1 MSDPRTGTTDRN
13 VIIISGDSLRYDRAT
28 DPEVMPYLTH
38 RGDEGLHFSNA
49 VSNAGFTPGSFP
61 SMMAS
66 RYPSSIDGIGIPTE
80 GGVTTLA
87 EELSEV
93 GYECGVW
100 SDNKFVG
107 PDYNYDRG
115 YATGSGYE
123 AGLRDKVREY
133 VDESSRL
140 FALLEF
146 GYMQV
151 WQRVKNA
158 LTESHYYSTAANL
171 NGRAQS
177 WLDERDPDSNSV
189 HLWLHYMDSHHPYEP
204 PADWMPDDL
213 ETVSSRSEANNVTR
227 RVCKQDGEGC
237 TDAEIRDAV
246 RLYDAECAYLDRQ
259 IESFVKDYLV
269 PEGWLTEDDILV
281 ITSDHGE
288 IIEAY
293 ETWGEFGHG
302 NFFCE
307 ECTRVPLI
315 LDGPVE
321 SDERDELVSLVDLVP
336 TLLDLCGIDS
346 PAEDLLMGRSLLEDP
361 EESEPVFYD
370 GTLNFHGAR
379 GADAKRFNTEAVG
392 EDTFLNTE
400 YGDGDE
406 HIVDGDERHEQL
418 VAFVQEQLA
427 TCAELAE
434 DTKAID
440 PDSLQVEQHMKDL
453 GYLE

>member
-1 MSDPRTGTTDRN
+1 MSDPGTGTTDRN

-28 DPEVMPYLTH
+28 DPEVMPYLT
-38 RGDEGLHFSNA
+38 RRADEGLHFSNA

-146 GYMQV
+146 GYMQI

-158 LTESHYYSTAANL
+158 LTESHYYSTAADL

-177 WLDERDPDSNSV
+177 WLEERDPDSDSV

-213 ETVSSRSEANNVTR
+213 ETVSNRSEANNVTR

-237 TDAEIRDAV
+237 TDAEIRDAG
-246 RLYDAECAYLDRQ
+246 RLYDAECEYLDTQ
-259 IESFVKDYLV
+259 IESFVEDYLV

-288 IIEAY
+288 IIDDY

-321 SDERDELVSLVDLVP
+321 SGERDGQVSLVDLVP

-346 PAEDLLMGRSLLEDP
+346 PAEDLLMGRSLLDDP
-361 EESEPVFYD
+361 VETEPVFYD
-370 GTLNFHGAR
+370 GTLDFHGAR
-379 GADAKRFNTEAVG
+379 GQVAKRFNTEAVG
-392 EDTFLNTE
+392 EDTYLNTE

-406 HIVDGDERHEQL
+406 RIVDGDERHEEL
-418 VAFVQEQLA
+418 DAFVQEQLA
-427 TCAELAE
+427 TCSELAA